1 MIYCLFSTFSLH
13 SDGILLDPDTTL
25 AYVFY
30 FSFPMSSFD
39 LKQASKMLAN
49 LEQSPTDPRLKRL
62 TFNTSLVCQNFIE
75 NVGLNIQGFT
85 CSQGCYVLPTAV
97 GVPRED
103 IMSLMMQMCWVVFVL
118 FEKDNDVI
126 TIYFVLD
133 DNLVSTFTIISPNG
147 EAKRGSGEQVDYL
160 EFQHPYD
167 INQAF
172 KRKASPR
179 FWDVP
184 VSLLT
189 DPAEQDQPIYVSAK
203 IYTLDPRVDD
213 TYVHKFIA
221 EFIVRKDRL
230 PWLFTPQPV
239 FSIYQIG

>member
-13 SDGILLDPDTTL
+13 SDGILLEPDTTL

-39 LKQASKMLAN
+39 LKQASKLLAN
-49 LEQSPTDPRLKRL
+49 LDQSKATDPRLKRL
-62 TFNTSLVCQNFIE
+62 TFNTSLVCQNFFE

-118 FEKDNDVI
+118 
-126 TIYFVLD
+126 
-133 DNLVSTFTIISPNG
+133 
-147 EAKRGSGEQVDYL
+147 
-160 EFQHPYD
+160 
-167 INQAF
+167 
-172 KRKASPR
+172 
-179 FWDVP
+179 
-184 VSLLT
+184 T
-189 DPAEQDQPIYVSAK
+189 DPADQLQPIYVSAK
-203 IYTLDPRVDD
+203 IYTIDPRVDD
-213 TYVHKFIA
+213 TYVQKFIA